1 MSSLHTPITIGGC
14 VIRNRLY
21 RAPVL
26 EGAGERPD
34 GPDVYRH
41 AFEENAR
48 AGVGLI
54 IQGNS
59 CITDE
64 GRSAPGMSQVN
75 TRERTLALSDVTRA
89 IHAHGG
95 RIFLQIG
102 HAGIYAMEGWHAT
115 YAAARAAPL
124 IAVSKPPVH
133 VRPALR
139 GIPFKILTT
148 GDIYELAEA
157 FGRTTAWAREAGYD
171 GIQIA
176 SSNAKLIHQFLS
188 PYYNRR
194 TDDFGGS
201 VRNRARILGL
211 LAETIRRHAG
221 EDYPLTVKIPIGED
235 APPMAP
241 HTTFDEG
248 IELCKLAEAFGY
260 HAITPVG
267 LSVFPHGSLCR
278 GGYPSSI
285 DDTESIKRRY
295 EVALGGS
302 KLKLRVLRWGYKR
315 AAKTYPFSPV
325 WNRPFFSAA
334 KNAVSI
340 PIFAVGGIRT
350 HDEAVGILDNGE
362 ADMIGVGRPFYAEAD
377 LPMRILGG
385 DTEQPLCESSNRCLP
400 PQMLGMKA
408 ACYNPNVARKRAAM
422 RAAD

>member
-1 MSSLHTPITIGGC
+1 MSSLHTPITIGNC

-26 EGAGERPD
+26 EGAGGRPD
-34 GPDVYRH
+34 GPEVYRH

-64 GRSAPGMSQVN
+64 GRSAPGMSQVD
-75 TRERTLALSDVTRA
+75 TRARTLALSEVTRA

-115 YAAARAAPL
+115 YAAARKGPL

-139 GIPFKILTT
+139 GVPIHVLTT
-148 GDIYELAEA
+148 SEIYELAEA
-157 FGRTTAWAREAGYD
+157 FGRSAGWAREAGYD

-176 SSNAKLIHQFLS
+176 SSNAKFIHQFLS

-194 TDDFGGS
+194 TDEFGGS
-201 VRNRARILGL
+201 VQDRARILQL
-211 LAETIRRHAG
+211 LAETIRKHVG
-221 EDYPLTVKIPIGED
+221 SDYPLTVKIPIGED
-235 APPMAP
+235 APPFAP
-241 HTTFDEG
+241 RTTFDEG
-248 IELCKLAEAFGY
+248 IELCKLAESFGY

-278 GGYPSSI
+278 GAYPSSV

-295 EVALGGS
+295 EEAFGGS
-302 KLKLRVLRWGYKR
+302 KLKMRVLRWGYKR
-315 AAKTYPFSPV
+315 AAKQYPFAPV

-334 KNAVSI
+334 KKAVSI
-340 PIFAVGGIRT
+340 PVFAVGGIRT
-350 HDEAVGILDNGE
+350 HAEAVGILDKGE
-362 ADMIGVGRPFYAEAD
+362 ADMIGVGRPFYAESD

-385 DTEQPLCESSNRCLP
+385 DSEGPLCENSNRCLP

-422 RAAD
+422 RASS

>member
-1 MSSLHTPITIGGC
+1 MSSLHTPITIGNC

-26 EGAGERPD
+26 EGAGGRPD
-34 GPDVYRH
+34 GPEIYRH

-64 GRSAPGMSQVN
+64 GRSAPGMSQVD
-75 TRERTLALSDVTRA
+75 TRARTLALSDVTKA

-115 YAAARAAPL
+115 YAVARKAPL

-139 GIPFKILTT
+139 GVPMHVLTT
-148 GDIYELAEA
+148 AEIYELAEA
-157 FGRTTAWAREAGYD
+157 FGRSAGWAREAGYD

-194 TDDFGGS
+194 TDEFGGS
-201 VRNRARILGL
+201 LQNRARILQL
-211 LAETIRRHAG
+211 LAETIRASVG
-221 EDYPLTVKIPIGED
+221 NDYPLTVKIPIGED
-235 APPMAP
+235 APPFAP
-241 HTTFDEG
+241 RTTFEEG
-248 IELCKLAEAFGY
+248 IELCRLAESFGY

-295 EVALGGS
+295 EDALGGS
-302 KLKLRVLRWGYKR
+302 NLKLRVLRWGYKR
-315 AAKTYPFSPV
+315 AAKQYPFEPV

-334 KNAVSI
+334 KKAVSI
-340 PIFAVGGIRT
+340 TVFAVGGIRT
-350 HDEAVGILDNGE
+350 HDEAVDILDRGE
-362 ADMIGVGRPFYAEAD
+362 ADMIGVGRPFYAESD

-385 DTEQPLCESSNRCLP
+385 DAEGPLCENSNRCLP

-422 RAAD
+422 RASS